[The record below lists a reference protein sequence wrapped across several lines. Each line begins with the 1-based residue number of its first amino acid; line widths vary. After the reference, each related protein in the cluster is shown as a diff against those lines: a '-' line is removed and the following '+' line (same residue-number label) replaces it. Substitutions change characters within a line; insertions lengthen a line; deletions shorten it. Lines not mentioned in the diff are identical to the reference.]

1 MKTSL
6 YTALLLITV
15 FLINLSCDTKDDSII
30 DPDTAP
36 NSIDYEKALLKTF
49 PLSEIDIELKADKIT
64 IHQPELKNGTP
75 QEKGKI
81 TIELE
86 NNDIKKFS
94 LKQVD
99 FNTSDFTISPAVG
112 EKSIIPGETITYTI
126 TSTKETSI
134 SLEYEVLVIIKDVHP
149 ALQKLKLNGLNFLKT
164 NNPDLSQDIT
174 SIEVREHTGQ
184 SYNGTVMVIVPNET
198 NLSNLIPTL
207 DYDGRSIKFT
217 TEHYGNHADFTD
229 YTEGTKV
236 DFKFPNIVAF
246 RLYNSDETRYREY
259 RILVDFKKII
269 DFDDENIVLNNG
281 NPINNFETNYDN
293 VIGFTYKGN
302 YPIKSHLSNPAIEVT
317 KTPAEDP
324 VNYYS
329 NYYVRLKENNPDDDN
344 NIINTGER
352 GKLDIVVNFPSPF
365 IGTDNGFGLGGYHVT
380 ATFNTML
387 NSYATPN
394 VSNILGGGI
403 EYLNFMVHDPI
414 TINIKAT
421 VYVTTN

>member
-6 YTALLLITV
+6 YTTLLLITV

-36 NSIDYEKALLKTF
+36 NSIDYEKALLETF

-259 RILVDFKKII
+259 RILVDFKNII
-269 DFDDENIVLNNG
+269 DFDEESVTINNG
-281 NPINNFETNYDN
+281 NPISGFNTYDN

-302 YPIKSHLSNPAIEVT
+302 YPITSDLSNPDIEVI

-324 VNYYS
+324 VNYYT
-329 NYYVRLKENNPDDDN
+329 NVRLREDNPADDN
-344 NIINTGER
+344 NTINTGER
-352 GKLDIVVNFPSPF
+352 GKLYIQLNFPLSF
-365 IGTDNGFGLGGYHVT
+365 VGNSIGFGSYEVA

-394 VSNILGGGI
+394 VSNIIGGGI

-414 TINIKAT
+414 KINIKAN